1 MTRENRWRALL
12 AVLLAALMVGC
23 GAGEPANDPPAKAP
37 ATADMELPEQDAPQS
52 APEQNT
58 PTEEQLERYDQ
69 LLKEEHDDQW
79 APVADCG
86 DLLSLP
92 EGTTPEAY
100 FEGIQEQAEEQA
112 GLYISQRYLPWAER
126 FQQNNGGKTAA
137 SSYFADY
144 RIDALVP
151 GGVYLRDGTPYLVY
165 TLTFSLLPTEG
176 TELGLYDGMGV
187 GEDGWL
193 VLGPDTVL
201 ALTAESDEPLLYF
214 GTQSD
219 IFPDNAEHF
228 PEGFRMLL
236 AQKQAGLLTADA
248 E

>member
-1 MTRENRWRALL
+1 
-12 AVLLAALMVGC
+12 
-23 GAGEPANDPPAKAP
+23 
-37 ATADMELPEQDAPQS
+37 
-52 APEQNT
+52 
-58 PTEEQLERYDQ
+58 
-69 LLKEEHDDQW
+69 
-79 APVADCG
+79 
-86 DLLSLP
+86 
-92 EGTTPEAY
+92 
-100 FEGIQEQAEEQA
+100 
-112 GLYISQRYLPWAER
+112 
-126 FQQNNGGKTAA
+126 
-137 SSYFADY
+137 
-144 RIDALVP
+144 
-151 GGVYLRDGTPYLVY
+151 
-165 TLTFSLLPTEG
+165 
-176 TELGLYDGMGV
+176 MGV